1 MNIKLSPKHGL
12 NPAIDHCFIC
22 GKDTSIILFGHIKDD
37 KEAPKNCCSGD
48 LCDDCKKLL
57 ETKVAIL
64 EVKNKNNPI
73 RTGRAIFVPKENILI
88 NNKGIVYMIEEEF
101 NELINNNKNETT

>member
-1 MNIKLSPKHGL
+1 MNIKLSSKHGL

-48 LCDDCKKLL
+48 LCDDCKEKLK
-57 ETKVAIL
+57 THAAIIEMKSKTNPERTGRVVFVSRKDINI
-64 EVKNKNNPI
+64 EVKNI
-73 RTGRAIFVPKENILI
+73 A
-88 NNKGIVYMIEEEF
+88 YMTQEEF
-101 NELINNNKNETT
+101 TKCFGNEIA